1 MGLINVGTDDKGVFA
16 LGEPFGK
23 FYAQPVGLLR
33 GDLPRTE
40 GLAYMVGDYI
50 IRTPDPSG
58 GGDILALGQHE
69 LGIGYTA
76 VALITS
82 DEPAVVSFLR
92 IGHIVD
98 NLADGTALG
107 PALADMQRQDACGC
121 HKGCLPSKNRQP
133 QLPISSRYEIIC
145 FFLCLAHRSVVAAPP
160 QSWRTYATTTSL
172 ASTIQR
178 FL

>member
-1 MGLINVGTDDKGVFA
+1 
-16 LGEPFGK
+16 
-23 FYAQPVGLLR
+23 
-33 GDLPRTE
+33 
-40 GLAYMVGDYI
+40 MVGDYI

-69 LGIGYTA
+69 LGVGYTA
-76 VALITS
+76 VALIAS

-107 PALADMQRQDACGC
+107 PALADMQRHDACGC

-133 QLPISSRYEIIC
+133 QLPISSR
-145 FFLCLAHRSVVAAPP
+145 
-160 QSWRTYATTTSL
+160 
-172 ASTIQR
+172 
-178 FL
+178 